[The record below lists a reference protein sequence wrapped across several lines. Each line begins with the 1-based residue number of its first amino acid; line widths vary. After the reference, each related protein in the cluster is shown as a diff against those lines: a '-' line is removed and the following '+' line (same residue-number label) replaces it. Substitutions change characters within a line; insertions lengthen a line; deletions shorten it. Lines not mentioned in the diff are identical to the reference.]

1 MRAMQSSVAGQ
12 VFANFAAPQHH
23 SSIRAG
29 ALAPRKHRDG
39 YMLNDNQKG
48 LLIYLAERAH
58 ELATLARAAEAPEAA
73 AMIAEAEELMAIRSS
88 IISRGAQFELPLEVQ
103 EAA

>member
-1 MRAMQSSVAGQ
+1 M
-12 VFANFAAPQHH
+12 FT
-23 SSIRAG
+23 
-29 ALAPRKHRDG
+29 
-39 YMLNDNQKG
+39 DNQKG
-48 LLIYLAERAH
+48 LLIYLSERAH
-58 ELATLARAAEAPEAA
+58 ELANLARAAEATKAA